1 NCDMMEMNTRTALEN
16 LGKEIEIGHVTDF
29 AEIAQYGVM
38 STPALVID
46 GEVVTSGKVLTAKS
60 IEELIKEKI
69 S

>member
-1 NCDMMEMNTRTALEN
+1 MMEMNTRTALEN